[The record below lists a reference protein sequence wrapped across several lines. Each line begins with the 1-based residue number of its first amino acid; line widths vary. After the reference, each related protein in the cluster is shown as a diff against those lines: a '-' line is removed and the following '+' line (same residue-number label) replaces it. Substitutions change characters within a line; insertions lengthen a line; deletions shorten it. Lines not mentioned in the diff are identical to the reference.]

1 MLVALTVRK
10 LKAGAAEDF
19 LGRFV
24 PREDEEPPPG
34 WKRFYGIRSTS
45 DPDEVI
51 TFGFFDGTLEELNAS
66 QSTSNFDERKE
77 AIADL
82 VEEVKVN
89 GVYEL
94 VAQRDLG

>member
-10 LKAGAAEDF
+10 LKSGAAEDF

-24 PREDEEPPPG
+24 PQEGDEPPPG
-34 WKRFYGIRSTS
+34 WKRFYGIRNTS
-45 DPDEVI
+45 DPDEVV
-51 TFGFFDGTLEELNAS
+51 TFGFFDGTLDELNAS
-66 QSTSNFDERKE
+66 QSESNYDERKE
-77 AIADL
+77 GVADL

-94 VAQRDLG
+94 VAQRELG